1 MLPLFCDICLVLFL
15 GEENVVFVP
24 IFILAFKS
32 SEAVN
37 RWGFFRIVTICNCAH
52 QVTESP

>member
-1 MLPLFCDICLVLFL
+1 
-15 GEENVVFVP
+15 VVFVP

-37 RWGFFRIVTICNCAH
+37 RWGFFFRIVTICNCAH